1 MLRFLLD
8 EHLSPGIGA
17 GLRRINPK
25 IEVHPVSQWERGVFL
40 GRADQELLAA
50 AATQGLTLVTYDC
63 RTIPTLLRTWRE
75 QGRHYGGV
83 IFVDDRTI
91 APGDIGSLVRALAS
105 LFRDRGEEDWED
117 RQMFLPH
124 YG

>member
-8 EHLSPGIGA
+8 EHLSPDIGA
-17 GLRRINPK
+17 GLRRIDPR
-25 IEVHPVSQWERGVFL
+25 IEVYAVSQWERGVFL
-40 GRADQELLAA
+40 GRGDQELLAA
-50 AATQGLTLVTYDC
+50 AAAQHLTLVTYDC

-75 QGRHYGGV
+75 EGRHYGGV

-105 LFRDRGEEDWED
+105 LFRDHGEDEWEN

-124 YG
+124 HR